1 MNHFL
6 FVQTA
11 NHSFLLL
18 LLLLNPKQTEYVLE
32 DRHQNVLVCC
42 DSLKAVV
49 HHICG
54 KLSGG
59 SRSIK
64 SKVIS
69 EAIHKA
75 KLGRKA
81 FEMNGTLYHIRRALK
96 DSDRFGLSDLGRRVL
111 EFDANGERIDIS
123 SDEDSYH
130 DQMGIVSQEPT
141 LFSGTIAKNIS
152 YGAPN
157 ASRGDIEAA
166 CC

>member
-42 DSLKAVV
+42 YEFGDLLR
-49 HHICG
+49 HTCG

-59 SRSIK
+59 SRSRK
-64 SKVIS
+64 TKVFS
-69 EAIHKA
+69 EALVEA

-111 EFDANGERIDIS
+111 EFDANGERLDKARKDSDSS
-123 SDEDSYH
+123 SD
-130 DQMGIVSQEPT
+130 
-141 LFSGTIAKNIS
+141 
-152 YGAPN
+152 
-157 ASRGDIEAA
+157 
-166 CC
+166 